1 MAILKQIILSA
12 VVIAAAL
19 FLWITFVPSSGPWL
33 ERAGLA
39 DLLGVEA
46 AQPQGGEGGRGGWGG
61 GGAARVVV
69 AEVTE
74 GAVDDRIEAIGD
86 GQALRA
92 VTLRTEV
99 SGQIVELPVAGGTYV
114 EEGALILRLDS
125 EAERIALE
133 RARLMLDEARDDAE
147 RLEQLADAGTVSGV
161 RQREARLALR
171 TAELEVQQ
179 AEYDLG
185 RRTLRAPI
193 AGWNG
198 VLDLEQG
205 DRVPAQAEIGTIT
218 DRSAILID
226 FRVPESAVS
235 RIDVGTP
242 LTARP
247 LGIPD
252 LVLDGRIAAIDN
264 VVDRSSRTLRV
275 QGRVANEN
283 DRLRAGMAFKVQLR
297 FSGQALPAIDPLAV
311 QWSSQGSYVWVVRDG
326 KAQRVDVTIRQ
337 RNADSVVVE
346 AALEPGDPVVIEGV
360 QSLRPGADVEVVEG
374 SAATGQAA
382 LDGPARL

>member
-1 MAILKQIILSA
+1 MAILRQIILSA

-19 FLWITFVPSSGPWL
+19 FLWITYVPSSGPWL

-39 DLLGVEA
+39 GLLGVEA
-46 AQPQGGEGGRGGWGG
+46 AEPAPAGGGGWGG

-69 AEVTE
+69 SDVAE
-74 GAVDDRIEAIGD
+74 GAIDDRIEAIGD

-99 SGQIVELPVAGGTYV
+99 SGQITELPVAGGTYV
-114 EEGALILRLDS
+114 EAGSVILRLDS

-147 RLEQLADAGTVSGV
+147 RLGQLADAGTVSGV

-179 AEYDLG
+179 AEYDLD

-193 AGWNG
+193 SGWMG
-198 VLDLEQG
+198 VLDLEEG
-205 DRVPAQAEIGTIT
+205 DRVSAQAEIGSIT

-226 FRVPESAVS
+226 FRIPERAVAQV
-235 RIDVGTP
+235 DVDTP
-242 LTARP
+242 LSARP

-252 LVLDGRIAAIDN
+252 LVLEGQIAAIDN

-275 QGRVANEN
+275 QGRVANDD
-283 DRLRAGMAFKVQLR
+283 DRLRAGMAFKVQLS
-297 FSGQALPAIDPLAV
+297 FPGEVLPAVDPLAV
-311 QWSSQGSYVWVVRDG
+311 QWSSEGSYVWAVRDG
-326 KAQRVDVTIRQ
+326 KAQRVTVTIRQ

-346 AALEPGDPVVIEGV
+346 GDLRPGDPVVIEGV